1 MESNNSLM
9 KLRISPPMLQPQV
22 PNLACSVCRDTI
34 PKAINIGNP
43 KAIVLIALKTTLIK
57 IET

>member
-9 KLRISPPMLQPQV
+9 KLRISPPMLQSQV

-34 PKAINIGNP
+34 PKAINIGSL
-43 KAIVLIALKTTLIK
+43 KEIVSTALKTTLIT